1 LSISLLTWTNWWN
14 WSKKR
19 LVNHKLLLKEACMS
33 ANVRVALDAMGGDH
47 APGEIVLG
55 AVEAAREYGIG
66 VYLVGKEDLI
76 KAELARYDTQGLDL
90 PVLHTDEVIPMDEHD
105 PAKAARNSNTSMV
118 RAVQLVKSGE
128 AVGAVS
134 AGNSGAMMAASLF
147 TLKRLPGVERPA
159 LAGAFPTKTGVCLV
173 IDMGANT
180 DCKPEYLQQ
189 FAVMGSIYMERIFHV
204 NAPRVGLLANGEE
217 EGKGN
222 EQVQI
227 AHQLLKQSASTPG
240 LNFIG
245 NVEGR
250 DIPAGTADVVVCDGF
265 VGNVVLKLSE
275 GLAETLIDLIKEQI
289 ASDLPGKLAGAVI
302 RPRLRRLVKR
312 LDYAE
317 YGGVPLLGVN
327 GSAIIS
333 HGRSKARA
341 IKNAL
346 RVAYQTSETN
356 VTQAI
361 AEGLARIGKNGTM
374 ASMASPSQGAV
385 ASIAP
390 EKSGT
395 MASIAPTLQGDSKL
409 TFESPTNP

>member
-1 LSISLLTWTNWWN
+1 
-14 WSKKR
+14 
-19 LVNHKLLLKEACMS
+19 MS

-66 VYLVGKEDLI
+66 VYLVGQEQAI
-76 KAELARYDTQGLDL
+76 RAELAKYDTTGLDL
-90 PVLHTDEVIPMDEHD
+90 PILHTDEVIPMDEHD
-105 PAKAARNSNTSMV
+105 PARAARNKNTSMV
-118 RAVQLVKSGE
+118 RALQLVRDGE
-128 AVGAVS
+128 ALGAVS

-159 LAGAFPTKTGVCLV
+159 LGGVFPTRDGICLV

-189 FAVMGSIYMERIFHV
+189 FAIMGSIYMEKLFHV
-204 NAPRVGLLANGEE
+204 SSPRIGLLANGEE
-217 EGKGN
+217 ESKGN
-222 EQVQI
+222 EQVQL
-227 AHQLLKQSASTPG
+227 AHQLLKESAPTLG

-250 DIPAGTADVVVCDGF
+250 DIPAGSADVVVCDGF

-275 GLAETLIDLIKEQI
+275 GLSETLIDLIKTQI
-289 ASDLPGKLAGAVI
+289 ARDLPGKLAGAVV
-302 RPRLRRLVKR
+302 RPRLRKLVKR

-346 RVAYQTSETN
+346 RVARQTAETN
-356 VTQAI
+356 VAGAI
-361 AEGLARIGKNGTM
+361 SEGL
-374 ASMASPSQGAV
+374 
-385 ASIAP
+385 
-390 EKSGT
+390 
-395 MASIAPTLQGDSKL
+395 SKL
-409 TFESPTNP
+409 RGKQPVQDEA

>member
-1 LSISLLTWTNWWN
+1 
-14 WSKKR
+14 
-19 LVNHKLLLKEACMS
+19 MS

-66 VYLVGKEDLI
+66 VYLVGQEQAI
-76 KAELARYDTQGLDL
+76 RAELAKYDTTGLDL

-105 PAKAARNSNTSMV
+105 PARAARNKNTSMV
-118 RAVQLVKSGE
+118 RALQLVRDGE
-128 AVGAVS
+128 ALGAVS

-159 LAGAFPTKTGVCLV
+159 LGGVFPTRDGICLV

-189 FAVMGSIYMERIFHV
+189 FAIMGSIYMEKLFHV
-204 NAPRVGLLANGEE
+204 SSPRIGLLANGEE

-222 EQVQI
+222 EQVQL
-227 AHQLLKQSASTPG
+227 AHQLLKESAPTLG

-250 DIPAGTADVVVCDGF
+250 DIPAGGADVVVCDGF

-275 GLAETLIDLIKEQI
+275 GLSETLIDLIKTQI
-289 ASDLPGKLAGAVI
+289 ASDLPGKLAGAVV
-302 RPRLRRLVKR
+302 RPRLRKLVKR

-346 RVAYQTSETN
+346 RVARQTAETN
-356 VTQAI
+356 VAGAI
-361 AEGLARIGKNGTM
+361 SEGL
-374 ASMASPSQGAV
+374 
-385 ASIAP
+385 
-390 EKSGT
+390 
-395 MASIAPTLQGDSKL
+395 SKL
-409 TFESPTNP
+409 RSNQPVQDEA

>member
-1 LSISLLTWTNWWN
+1 
-14 WSKKR
+14 
-19 LVNHKLLLKEACMS
+19 MS

-66 VYLVGKEDLI
+66 VYLVGKEDLL
-76 KAELARYDTQGLDL
+76 KAELAKHETQGLDL
-90 PVLHTDEVIPMDEHD
+90 PILHTDDVIPMDEHD
-105 PAKAARNSNTSMV
+105 PARAARNKNTSMV
-118 RAVQLVKSGE
+118 RALQLVKDGE

-159 LAGAFPTKTGVCLV
+159 LGGVFPTKDGTCLV

-189 FAVMGSIYMERIFHV
+189 FAIMGSIYMERIFHV
-204 NAPRVGLLANGEE
+204 HSPRVGRLANGEE
-217 EGKGN
+217 ESKGN
-222 EQVQI
+222 QLVQES
-227 AHQLLKQSASTPG
+227 HQLLKSSASTLG

-250 DIPAGTADVVVCDGF
+250 DIPTGVVDVVVCDGF

-275 GLAETLIDLIKEQI
+275 GLAETLIGMLRAQMTSSFI
-289 ASDLPGKLAGAVI
+289 SKLAAGVL
-302 RPRLRRLVKR
+302 RPGLSKVFKR
-312 LDYAE
+312 LDPAA
-317 YGGVPLLGVN
+317 YGGVPLLGIN

-333 HGRSKARA
+333 HGRSNAKA

-346 RVAYQTSETN
+346 RVARQTAEAGVAT
-356 VTQAI
+356 AI
-361 AEGLARIGKNGTM
+361 ADGLAKLGV
-374 ASMASPSQGAV
+374 V
-385 ASIAP
+385 A
-390 EKSGT
+390 
-395 MASIAPTLQGDSKL
+395 D
-409 TFESPTNP
+409 

>member
-1 LSISLLTWTNWWN
+1 
-14 WSKKR
+14 
-19 LVNHKLLLKEACMS
+19 MS

-76 KAELARYDTQGLDL
+76 KAELAKHDTSGLDL
-90 PVLHTDEVIPMDEHD
+90 PIVHTDEVIPMDEHD
-105 PAKAARNSNTSMV
+105 PARAARNKNTSMV
-118 RAVQLVKSGE
+118 RALLLVKDGE
-128 AVGAVS
+128 ALGAVS

-159 LAGAFPTKTGVCLV
+159 LGGVFPTRDGICLV

-189 FAVMGSIYMERIFHV
+189 FAIMGSIYMERLFHIDS
-204 NAPRVGLLANGEE
+204 PRIGLLANGEE

-222 EQVQI
+222 EQVQA
-227 AHQLLKQSASTPG
+227 AHQLLKQSASTLG

-250 DIPAGTADVVVCDGF
+250 DIPAGGADVIVCDGF

-275 GLAETLIDLIKEQI
+275 GLSETLIDLIKAQI
-289 ASDLPGKLAGAVI
+289 ASDLPGKLAGAVV
-302 RPRLRRLVKR
+302 RPRLRKLVKR

-346 RVAYQTSETN
+346 RVARQTAETD
-356 VTQAI
+356 VAGAI
-361 AEGLARIGKNGTM
+361 TDGLK
-374 ASMASPSQGAV
+374 
-385 ASIAP
+385 
-390 EKSGT
+390 
-395 MASIAPTLQGDSKL
+395 KL
-409 TFESPTNP
+409 GNSATV